1 MAARV
6 GAVGGSEVHRV
17 AWSKVQFV
25 KMVPRRK
32 QVGHIIRKVAKETLG
47 IFFFFLFSFRL
58 IGSRFVRL
66 CLFLIGSS
74 SSSAYFERAIVVR
87 EYGKGKRRLTD

>member
-47 IFFFFLFSFRL
+47 IFILFFSFRL
-58 IGSRFVRL
+58 IGSRFVRYV
-66 CLFLIGSS
+66 CS
-74 SSSAYFERAIVVR
+74 
-87 EYGKGKRRLTD
+87 